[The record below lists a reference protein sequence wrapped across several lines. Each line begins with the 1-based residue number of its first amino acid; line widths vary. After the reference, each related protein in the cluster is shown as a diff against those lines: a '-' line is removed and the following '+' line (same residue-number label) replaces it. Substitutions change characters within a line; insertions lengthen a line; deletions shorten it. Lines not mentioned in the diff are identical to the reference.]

1 MLQLKTP
8 PLAEGAIYVG
18 AIGNQTGDVY
28 HLILLAGDNDRA
40 NHQAQLDWAK
50 SIGGDL
56 PNRTESAMLFAH
68 CKDQF
73 QPTAYWTNDTLIDP
87 DDSEDTSWAWCQ
99 YFDYGSQIYT
109 RKYDELRA
117 RAVRRIIIE
126 A

>member
-1 MLQLKTP
+1 MQQLKTP
-8 PLAEGAIYVG
+8 PLAEGEIYVG

-73 QPTAYWTNDTLIDP
+73 QPTWYWTNETLIDP
-87 DDSEDTSWAWCQ
+87 DEQDDTSWAWCQ
-99 YFDYGSQIYT
+99 SFTSGYQVTNHKGN
-109 RKYDELRA
+109 ELRA
-117 RAVRRIIIE
+117 RAVRRLPI
-126 A
+126 